1 MLDHVKYIA
10 EQPQLPTANLSAP
23 GTTVWMAGIEMGFW
37 NFLATSLQAI
47 GLERTTAVRS
57 AFIIQVG

>member
-1 MLDHVKYIA
+1 
-10 EQPQLPTANLSAP
+10 
-23 GTTVWMAGIEMGFW
+23 MAGLEMGFW

-57 AFIIQVG
+57 AFIIQVGLGFIGFRIFRV